1 MLSYY
6 IMDVMS
12 DAGEERELLTSS
24 GIKKNISNRSLI
36 QKIETILASYELQE
50 KYSTKLTPQTLLIIE
65 QLIKTKP
72 EFFRMVESNVLRNIN
87 NNEIHSSD
95 IPYIISII
103 SHLYNLLITIN
114 VEGQYN
120 SESIV
125 DTCNNILKFM
135 FSVVIREQIVKVDSD
150 TDSTLLMLC
159 FDNIVDACIKL
170 LKLKAPRVIHAS
182 PSVRVKDIVD
192 TIPLPVDTPKK
203 TPSTEIPY
211 KQPDKCC

>member
-1 MLSYY
+1 
-6 IMDVMS
+6 MS
-12 DAGEERELLTSS
+12 ETSEEREGLIAN
-24 GIKKNISNRSLI
+24 GNKKNISNRSLI

-50 KYSTKLTPQTLLIIE
+50 KYSTKLTQQTLTVIE

-87 NNEIHSSD
+87 NNEIQSSD

-103 SHLYNLLITIN
+103 SHLYNLLITMNI
-114 VEGQYN
+114 ESQYN

-170 LKLKAPRVIHAS
+170 LKLKTQRHMPQPS
-182 PSVRVKDIVD
+182 PVRVKEIVD
-192 TIPLPVDTPKK
+192 VIPKPEINIAPKAAQTP
-203 TPSTEIPY
+203 EIPY
-211 KQPDKCC
+211 KQQDRCC